1 MEKKRCYGCMKLKA
15 SSPVCEHCGYDEN
28 TRNAPHQLPAGTVL
42 KEQYLVGRVLGQG
55 GFGITYLGWD
65 LYLDIPVA
73 VKEYYPNGAVMRE
86 TSVTMDVVSC
96 DGETGSRFR
105 NNKERF
111 LREAKML
118 ARFSQ
123 VPQIVQVKNFFLAN
137 NTAYIVMEYVE
148 GITLKQYV
156 KEHGGKLSVEET
168 FTILGPVVEALCKVH
183 KAGLVHRDISPD
195 NIMMLPQG
203 GAKLLDFGAVRD
215 VGAASVDKGLTKS
228 TEAILKQGYAPI
240 EQYQKRGSLGPWTD
254 VYALCATMYYCMT
267 GQVPPDAPERL
278 LGDEDLNWRGLI
290 PELTP
295 VQKAALE
302 HGMELR
308 AEKRTSSM
316 EVLHEELFRK
326 EDAPPITEHMEVE
339 PPLHE
344 PHIKT
349 SHVSKKHQEKGKKTA
364 EQKQKTSHTDEK
376 SSEPGEKTTQASGE
390 GSEQE
395 TGKTLAGKGRMILIG
410 VLGAAAVLLVC
421 LILVLGGRGKED
433 AALPTEGDGNTIS
446 GHCGLDLTWV
456 LDRDTGELTISGS
469 GKMYDYRWDGYYELT
484 GLIAPWNSYRDQIT
498 SVIMEDGVTVVGA
511 CAFAGCENLKTVQL
525 PGTLVEIRHNA
536 FDQCALTEL
545 TLPDGLQTIGE
556 GAFSWNP
563 LKTVTIPDSV
573 RYVGSDSFDCNP
585 QLESVTIGP
594 DTRLNYDTWY
604 PIFSG
609 NGFTIHGYTNSM
621 AEDYAQILGCNFVST
636 GENQWDAEGQCGD
649 NLYWHL
655 DLGTGFLKIDG
666 EGQMWDFNGTWQLE
680 EENKDQ
686 WNDNRELPPWS
697 RYRGKIYVVSISDGV
712 TSIGESAFESC
723 DNLVDVSF
731 GNTLETIGYQSFL
744 CTAVD
749 EIALPNSVTD
759 IDSFAFNW
767 CGDLYQIRLPKNLKR
782 LKENAIAECEN
793 LRELYVGWNT
803 IIDESH
809 GLPFTLELEGNG
821 LHTVTYPNLTIYGLQ
836 NSDAERFAAEYGFSF
851 KIGAWPE
858 AWGWARLIAEAQGQC
873 GDDIWWFLGNDTDTL
888 VVYGTGK
895 MWDFNGTWQLREEH
909 KDSWIDNRE
918 LPPWSDYQDQITNLF
933 FLGDVTYIGEN
944 AFSGC
949 NLSGTVD
956 LGSSVRTIG
965 ANAFLESGIQHIVIP
980 EQVTSIGHNAFNWC
994 ESLTSVW
1001 LPDNLDRL
1009 QATVFNQCRNLQKL
1023 YVGGK
1028 TILERDG
1035 KLTPFTQLGAT
1046 LDDETVMPYNLTIYG
1061 YENSD
1066 AERFAKEYD
1075 IPFVLAPAE

>member
-1 MEKKRCYGCMKLKA
+1 MEKKRCYGCMKLKV

-278 LGDEDLNWRGLI
+278 LGDEDLNWQGLI

-326 EDAPPITEHMEVE
+326 EEPPISSLLGVN
-339 PPLHE
+339 PPLIPSWE
-344 PHIKT
+344 EGET
-349 SHVSKKHQEKGKKTA
+349 SHVTGENSEKGEEITT
-364 EQKQKTSHTDEK
+364 Q
-376 SSEPGEKTTQASGE
+376 GEKITTQAEETTHVTGE
-390 GSEQE
+390 KPEEGE
-395 TGKTLAGKGRMILIG
+395 KKPRAGKGRMVLIG
-410 VLGAAAVLLVC
+410 ALGAAAVLLLC
-421 LILVLGGRGKED
+421 LILLLGGRDKTEDKEESLPPAETAG
-433 AALPTEGDGNTIS
+433 AAARTEDGNTVS
-446 GHCGLDLTWV
+446 GNCGQNLTWV
-456 LDRDTGELTISGS
+456 LDRDTGELTISGN
-469 GKMYDYRWDGYYELT
+469 GKMYDYKFNGYYEQPGLT
-484 GLIAPWNSYRDQIT
+484 DTPWRGYQDQIT
-498 SVIMEDGVTVVGA
+498 SVTIEDGVTVIGS
-511 CAFAGCENLKTVQL
+511 CAFMDCKNLKAVQL
-525 PGTLVEIRHNA
+525 PGTLEEVRNDA
-536 FDQCALTEL
+536 FGLCSLETL

-573 RYVGSDSFDCNP
+573 RYVGAAAFDCNG
-585 QLESVTIGP
+585 QLENVTIGP

-655 DLGTGFLKIDG
+655 DFDSGFLKIDG
-666 EGQMWDFNGTWQLE
+666 EGQMWDFNGPWRLSE
-680 EENKDQ
+680 DE
-686 WNDNRELPPWS
+686 WNDDLELIPWS
-697 RYRGKIYVVSISDGV
+697 QYRGKIYVLSIGDEV
-712 TSIGESAFESC
+712 TSIGLDAFANC
-723 DNLVDVSF
+723 DNLVDVYF
-731 GNTLETIGYQSFL
+731 GNSVESIRSAFLSTAIDQLYLPDNVTYIEDHTI
-744 CTAVD
+744 
-749 EIALPNSVTD
+749 
-759 IDSFAFNW
+759 NW
-767 CGDLYQIRLPKNLKR
+767 CENLTEVRLPENLKI
-782 LKENAIAECEN
+782 LNENAIAECGN
-793 LRELYVGWNT
+793 LQRLFVGRDT
-803 IIDESH
+803 VIDESH
-809 GLPFTLELEGNG
+809 GLPFSSDGNG
-821 LHTVTYPNLTIYGLQ
+821 CSTTYPNLTIYGLQ
-836 NSDAERFAAEYGFSF
+836 NSDAERFAAEYGFPF
-851 KIGAWPE
+851 EIGAWPE
-858 AWGWARLIAEAQGQC
+858 NWGSGLAAEAQGQC
-873 GDDIWWFLGNDTDTL
+873 GDDAWWLLSNGVL
-888 VVYGTGK
+888 VVYGTGE

-909 KDSWIDNRE
+909 IDSLRDDRE
-918 LPPWSDYQDQITNLF
+918 LPPWSSYQDQIGTLLF
-933 FLGDVTYIGEN
+933 MGDVTYIGEN

-949 NLSGTVD
+949 RLSDNVD

-980 EQVTSIGHNAFNWC
+980 EQVTSIDHNAFNWC

-1075 IPFVLAPAE
+1075 IPFVLVPAE

>member
-1 MEKKRCYGCMKLKA
+1 MERKRCYGCMRLKT
-15 SSPVCEHCGYDEN
+15 SSPICEYCGYDEN
-28 TRNAPHQLPAGTVL
+28 TPNAPHQLPAGTVL

-73 VKEYYPNGAVMRE
+73 VKEYYPSGAVMRE
-86 TSVTMDVVSC
+86 TSVTMDVISY
-96 DGETGSRFR
+96 DGETGNRFA

-111 LREAKML
+111 MREAKML

-123 VPQIVQVKNFFLAN
+123 VPEIVQVKNFFLAN

-156 KEHGGKLSVEET
+156 KDHGGKLSVEET
-168 FTILGPVVEALCKVH
+168 LTILGPVVEALCKVH

-267 GQVPPDAPERL
+267 GHVPPDAPERL
-278 LGDEDLNWRGLI
+278 LGDEDLELRKRIPGLTASQ
-290 PELTP
+290 E
-295 VQKAALE
+295 AALE
-302 HGMELR
+302 HGMALR
-308 AEKRTSSM
+308 AEKRTNSM

-326 EDAPPITEHMEVE
+326 EDAPPVTELTED
-339 PPLHE
+339 PPPPP
-344 PHIKT
+344 PHVKIP
-349 SHVSKKHQEKGKKTA
+349 HVSKEHREKGKKTA
-364 EQKQKTSHTDEK
+364 EQKQETSHTDEK
-376 SSEPGEKTTQASGE
+376 PSEPGEKTSQDSEEGSGE
-390 GSEQE
+390 DSGQE
-395 TGKTLAGKGRMILIG
+395 TGKALAGKGRMILIG

-421 LILVLGGRGKED
+421 LILVLGGRSKED

-446 GHCGLDLTWV
+446 GNCGLDLTWV
-456 LDRDTGELTISGS
+456 LDKNTGALTISGS

-498 SVIMEDGVTVVGA
+498 SVTMEDGVTVVGA
-511 CAFAGCENLKTVQL
+511 CAFAGCENLKTVSL

-536 FDQCALTEL
+536 FDMCALTEL
-545 TLPDGLQTIGE
+545 TLPDGLETIGE
-556 GAFSWNP
+556 SAFSWSP
-563 LKTVTIPDSV
+563 LATLTIPDSV
-573 RYVGSDSFDCNP
+573 IYVDRAAFDCND

-609 NGFTIHGYTNSM
+609 NGFTIYGYTNSM

-636 GENQWDAEGQCGD
+636 GENQWDAQGQCGD
-649 NLYWHL
+649 NLNWYL
-655 DLGTGFLKIDG
+655 DLDTGFLKIDG
-666 EGQMWDFNGTWQLE
+666 EGQMLDFNGTWQLE
-680 EENKDQ
+680 EKNKDA
-686 WNDNRELPPWS
+686 WNDDLELPPWS
-697 RYRGKIYVVSISDGV
+697 KYRGKVYVVSIADGV
-712 TSIGESAFESC
+712 TSIGSNAFENC

-744 CTAVD
+744 GTAVD

-767 CGDLYQIRLPKNLKR
+767 CENLTEVRLPENLEL
-782 LKENAIAECEN
+782 LKENAIAECGN
-793 LRELYVGWNT
+793 LQSLFVGRDT
-803 IIDESH
+803 VIDESH
-809 GLPFTLELEGNG
+809 GMPFTSDGNG
-821 LHTVTYPNLTIYGLQ
+821 LSTTYPHLTIYGLQ
-836 NSDAERFAAEYGFSF
+836 NSDAERFAKEYGFSF
-851 KIGAWPE
+851 TIGAWPE
-858 AWGWARLIAEAQGQC
+858 PWAWARLIAEAQGQC
-873 GDDIWWFLGNDTDTL
+873 GDDVWWFLGNEMDTL
-888 VVYGTGK
+888 VVYGTGG
-895 MWDFNGTWQLREEH
+895 MWDFNGTWQLREENQ
-909 KDSWIDNRE
+909 DEWLDNRE
-918 LPPWSDYQDQITNLF
+918 LPPWSDYQDQIKNLF
-933 FLGDVTYIGEN
+933 FLGNVTYIGEN

-965 ANAFLESGIQHIVIP
+965 GMAFLESGICEIAIP
-980 EQVTSIGHNAFNWC
+980 DSVTSIEYSAFNWC
-994 ESLTSVW
+994 ESLTRVW
-1001 LPDNLDRL
+1001 LSDNLKKL
-1009 QATVFNQCRNLQKL
+1009 QAGVFNQCRYLQKL
-1023 YVGGK
+1023 YVGGN
-1028 TILERDG
+1028 TTVESDG
-1035 KLTPFTQLGAT
+1035 ELTPFTQLGAMQ
-1046 LDDETVMPYNLTIYG
+1046 DETTMPYNLTIYG

-1066 AERFAKEYD
+1066 AQRFAQEYD
-1075 IPFVLAPAE
+1075 IPFVPAPAE